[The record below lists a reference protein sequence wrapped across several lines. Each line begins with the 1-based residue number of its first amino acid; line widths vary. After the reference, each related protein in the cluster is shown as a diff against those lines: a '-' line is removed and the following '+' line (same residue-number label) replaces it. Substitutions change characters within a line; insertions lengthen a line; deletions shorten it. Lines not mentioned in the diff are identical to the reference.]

1 MESESIIF
9 GKWTL
14 IVLLQFDFIFATVNK
29 RRMSGHDYWRENE
42 ELPKGWMT
50 RLSTKINDESGIH
63 ARFYMAP
70 DGTIFRS
77 KTCMLKFLLDQ
88 GKLDQY
94 QMLKKMQ
101 LHRKRSFVQV

>member
-1 MESESIIF
+1 MD
-9 GKWTL
+9 G
-14 IVLLQFDFIFATVNK
+14 
-29 RRMSGHDYWRENE
+29 M
-42 ELPKGWMT
+42 GWMGWDLSQTTTTT
-50 RLSTKINDESGIH
+50 RAPLAVLINDESGIH